1 MASIVRSLPLRVG
14 VIAVTITIGLAV
26 LLLVVNRLGRP
37 ATLSEALTDDEART
51 SMASGAELDT
61 PPSGKALQ
69 VATEL
74 VTLQLFLIDSSDL
87 HLVSRIQNLEA
98 PMTLAAKAQLAI
110 EQLINAVDS
119 PLPPE
124 TEVRE
129 VWVSTAGIAYVD
141 FGADLPISMP
151 KGSLAEI
158 HAVYGVVG
166 TLTASFPQIRAVQ
179 FLVDGTGMDTL
190 TGHFDLAGPVSPHGD
205 WLY

>member
-1 MASIVRSLPLRVG
+1 MASNDRSLPLRVG
-14 VIAVTITIGLAV
+14 VIAAAITIGLAV

-37 ATLSEALTDDEART
+37 AAPSQASITDERGADLAMGADSPAASADEAT
-51 SMASGAELDT
+51 
-61 PPSGKALQ
+61 Q
-69 VATEL
+69 IATEP
-74 VTLQLFLIDSSDL
+74 VTLQLFLIDSSNRR
-87 HLVSRIQNLEA
+87 LVPSIQRLEA

-110 EQLINAVDS
+110 EQLINTVGS

-129 VWVSTAGIAYVD
+129 VWISTAGIAYVD
-141 FGADLPISMP
+141 FAADLPVSMP

-166 TLTASFPQIRAVQ
+166 TLTTSFPQIRAVQ
-179 FLVDGTGMDTL
+179 FLVNGSGVDTL

>member
-1 MASIVRSLPLRVG
+1 MASNARSLPLRVG
-14 VIAVTITIGLAV
+14 IIAVAITIGLSV

-37 ATLSEALTDDEART
+37 TAPGQELIADEPSADLAMGADPQAASPGEAT
-51 SMASGAELDT
+51 
-61 PPSGKALQ
+61 Q
-69 VATEL
+69 IATEP
-74 VTLQLFLIDSSDL
+74 VTLQLFLIDSSNRR
-87 HLVSRIQNLEA
+87 LVARIQRLEA

-110 EQLINAVDS
+110 EQLINTVGS
-119 PLPPE
+119 PLPPG

-129 VWVSTAGIAYVD
+129 VWISTAGIAYID
-141 FGADLPISMP
+141 FGADLPATMP

-166 TLTASFPQIRAVQ
+166 TLTTSFPQIRAVQ
-179 FLVDGTGMDTL
+179 FLVNGSGVDTL